1 MLISRYYET
10 QNVSAIANVI
20 VSLVCKTLAYKI
32 SISLKKEVATVS
44 IKLTPL
50 EDKIIVKQA
59 QAETQTA
66 SGLYIPDN
74 AKEKPQQGEV
84 LAVGPGRRDDKGERI
99 PMDVKVGD
107 KVLYSKYGGTEVH
120 YDGEDYLIVSSRDVL
135 AILG

>member
-1 MLISRYYET
+1 M
-10 QNVSAIANVI
+10 
-20 VSLVCKTLAYKI
+20 
-32 SISLKKEVATVS
+32 S

-59 QAETQTA
+59 EAQTQTA

-74 AKEKPQQGEV
+74 AKEKTQQGEV

-120 YDGEDYLIVSSRDVL
+120 YEGEDYLIVGARDIL

>member
-1 MLISRYYET
+1 M
-10 QNVSAIANVI
+10 
-20 VSLVCKTLAYKI
+20 
-32 SISLKKEVATVS
+32 S

-50 EDKIIVKQA
+50 EDKNIVKQA
-59 QAETQTA
+59 EAQTQTA

-120 YDGEDYLIVSSRDVL
+120 YEGEDYLIVGARDIL

>member
-1 MLISRYYET
+1 M
-10 QNVSAIANVI
+10 
-20 VSLVCKTLAYKI
+20 
-32 SISLKKEVATVS
+32 S

-50 EDKIIVKQA
+50 EDKLIVKQA
-59 QAETQTA
+59 EAQTQTA

-120 YDGEDYLIVSSRDVL
+120 YEGEDYLIVGARDIL

>member
-1 MLISRYYET
+1 M
-10 QNVSAIANVI
+10 
-20 VSLVCKTLAYKI
+20 
-32 SISLKKEVATVS
+32 S

-59 QAETQTA
+59 EAQTQTA

-74 AKEKPQQGEV
+74 AKGKPQQGEV

-120 YDGEDYLIVSSRDVL
+120 YEGEDYLIVGARDIL

>member
-1 MLISRYYET
+1 M
-10 QNVSAIANVI
+10 
-20 VSLVCKTLAYKI
+20 
-32 SISLKKEVATVS
+32 S

-59 QAETQTA
+59 EAQTQTA

-74 AKEKPQQGEV
+74 AKEKPHQGEV

-120 YDGEDYLIVSSRDVL
+120 YEGEDYLIVGARDIL

>member
-1 MLISRYYET
+1 M
-10 QNVSAIANVI
+10 
-20 VSLVCKTLAYKI
+20 
-32 SISLKKEVATVS
+32 S

-59 QAETQTA
+59 EAQTQTA

-84 LAVGPGRRDDKGERI
+84 LAVGPGRRDDQGERI

-120 YDGEDYLIVSSRDVL
+120 YEGEDYLIVGARDIL

>member
-99 PMDVKVGD
+99 PMEVKVGD

>member
-1 MLISRYYET
+1 M
-10 QNVSAIANVI
+10 
-20 VSLVCKTLAYKI
+20 
-32 SISLKKEVATVS
+32 S

-59 QAETQTA
+59 EAQTQTA

-107 KVLYSKYGGTEVH
+107 KVLMSKYSGTQVKV
-120 YDGEDYLIVSSRDVL
+120 DGEEYTILRQGDIL
-135 AILG
+135 AIVE

>member
-1 MLISRYYET
+1 M
-10 QNVSAIANVI
+10 
-20 VSLVCKTLAYKI
+20 
-32 SISLKKEVATVS
+32 S

-59 QAETQTA
+59 EAQTQTA

-74 AKEKPQQGEV
+74 AKEKPQHGEV

-120 YDGEDYLIVSSRDVL
+120 YEGEDYLIVGARDIL

>member
-1 MLISRYYET
+1 M
-10 QNVSAIANVI
+10 
-20 VSLVCKTLAYKI
+20 
-32 SISLKKEVATVS
+32 S

-59 QAETQTA
+59 EAQTQTA

-74 AKEKPQQGEV
+74 AKEKPQQVEEEETTKGGLILSGSAKEKPQVAEV

-120 YDGEDYLIVSSRDVL
+120 YEGEDYLIVGARDIL